1 MDKVS
6 IIIPVY
12 NSEKN
17 IHGADYLRQAIDSA
31 LAQTYKN
38 IEVVVVNDG
47 SKDNGKTEE
56 TALSYGDKIKYIKKE
71 NGGVSTALNTGIK
84 NAEGEWISWLSHD
97 DLYTPDKIEVQMND
111 VRKMQEKTVNYK
123 RILYYC
129 DGGFINSEGVKI
141 EKKSKTLNEGYYSGN
156 DRLFYLFKRY
166 YIGGCGLL
174 IPKQMFE
181 EVGYFAEDM
190 RYMQDMFEWEKAFLA
205 GYAFYV
211 NNKVMSITRIHN
223 MQTSTTG
230 KSYAL
235 HDRDR
240 VGRYLA
246 ENIKDITNSKGQ
258 SILKQYM
265 YMCAKNNSL
274 EIADIIYSNM
284 KKENKLSPADKFGML
299 FLKRY
304 GILRKCMVSV
314 YYKIRFGTKR

>member
-71 NGGVSTALNTGIK
+71 NGGVSTALNAGIK

-97 DLYTPDKIEVQMND
+97 DLYTPDKIEAQMSD
-111 VRKMQEKTVNYK
+111 VRKMQEKNADYK

-129 DGGFINSEGVKI
+129 DGGFINSNGDEI
-141 EKKSKTLNEGYYSGN
+141 KKNEWTISGGLYDN
-156 DRLFYLFKRY
+156 TDIILKLFKGY
-166 YIGGCGLL
+166 SLGGCGLL
-174 IPKQMFE
+174 MPKNMFDEIGGFDE
-181 EVGYFAEDM
+181 EM
-190 RYMQDMFEWEKAFLA
+190 RYMQDWIMWVKAFIS
-205 GYAFYV
+205 GYKFFV
-211 NNKVMSITRIHN
+211 NNRVMSYTRIHN

-230 KSYAL
+230 KDY
-235 HDRDR
+235 
-240 VGRYLA
+240 YLA
-246 ENIKDITNSKGQ
+246 DRIKIGNYLTENLDRTVGGENIDFLKAYMYCSMRANNVEISNNIYKILKSKGRV
-258 SILKQYM
+258 
-265 YMCAKNNSL
+265 NVR
-274 EIADIIYSNM
+274 DIIGIRFAKM
-284 KKENKLSPADKFGML
+284 
-299 FLKRY
+299 Y
-304 GILRKCMVSV
+304 GSMRKTAITL
-314 YYKIRFGTKR
+314 YYKIRFNTGR